1 MAGEVAASDYKDLVV
16 FLATAGVVVPLFQ
29 RLKISPVL
37 GFLAAGV
44 ALGPDGFGRLAHEVP
59 WLRFLTIDDPAQ
71 IRGLGEIGVAFLLFT
86 IGLELSWERLK
97 AMRKLVFGFGLLQVL
112 LCSAALA
119 GVALLLG
126 QPPLAAVVVGMALAL
141 SSTAVVMPV
150 LAERKK
156 VKTGMGRAVFSVLL
170 AQDLA
175 VAPILITVAVLAAA
189 AAGGAWAPGLLAL
202 APAAIGLG
210 LLVLAGRLVLRP
222 LFRSVARSD
231 NNELFLAACLFVV
244 FAASLSAALAGL
256 SMGLGA
262 LIAGVL
268 LAETEYRREIEHTIE
283 PFKGLLLGVFF
294 VSVGAQ
300 LDLDVVLQSPVT
312 VFLLLLVVVLIKA
325 ATIFGLARAFRF
337 PPATALETAM
347 VLGPAGE
354 FAFVIVDTAMGH
366 RLLDPVFAQ
375 AMLVAATVGL
385 FFIPVVVWLAERL
398 GKRAKKGA
406 LPALLNDAAEPA
418 GKRVLI
424 IGYGRVG
431 RLVGRMLRRHD
442 IDFVAVDTDPR
453 LVAEHRALGQTIWYG
468 DAGRGEFLKLCGVDT
483 APAVVVTMDAP
494 AKVEEVVRAARAARP
509 DLIIIAR
516 ARDSRHAAALFRLG
530 VTDAVPETTEAAL
543 QLAENTLVDLG
554 VPMGLVLASVHEQRD
569 EFRKLIQGG
578 ANRPTRALRR
588 SRPAREVER
597 DAELEADAPGAI
609 KDA

>member
-44 ALGPDGFGRLAHEVP
+44 ALGPDGFGRMADEVA
-59 WLRFLTIDDPAQ
+59 WLKYLTIDDPDQ

-86 IGLELSWERLK
+86 IGLELSWDRLK
-97 AMRKLVFGFGLLQVL
+97 AMRKLVFGFGLAQVV

-126 QPPLAAVVVGMALAL
+126 QPPLAAVVIGMALAL

-150 LAERKK
+150 LAERNK
-156 VKTGMGRAVFSVLL
+156 VKSGMGRAVFSVLL

-175 VAPILITVAVLAAA
+175 VAPILITIAVLAAA
-189 AAGGAWAPGLLAL
+189 AAGGSWAPGLLAL
-202 APAAIGLG
+202 VPAAAGLAI
-210 LLVLAGRLVLRP
+210 LAVAGRLVLRP

-244 FAASLSAALAGL
+244 FAASLSAAVAGL

-300 LDLDVVLQSPVT
+300 LDLDVVLHAPLT
-312 VFLLLLVVVLIKA
+312 LFLLLLGVVLIKA
-325 ATIFGLARAFRF
+325 ATVFSLARAFKF
-337 PPATALETAM
+337 PTRTALETAL

-366 RLLDPVFAQ
+366 KLLDPTFAQ
-375 AMLVAATVGL
+375 AVLVAATVGL
-385 FFIPVVVWLAERL
+385 FFIPVLVWLAERL
-398 GKRAKKGA
+398 GKRVPKGE
-406 LPALLNDAAEPA
+406 LPALLNETAEPA

-431 RLVGRMLRRHD
+431 RLVGRMLKRHD
-442 IDFVAVDTDPR
+442 IDFVAVDTDAR
-453 LVAEHRALGQTIWYG
+453 LVAEQRVRGQTIWYG
-468 DAGRGEFLKLCGVDT
+468 DAGRGDFLKRCGIDT
-483 APAVVVTMDAP
+483 VPAVVVTMDAP
-494 AKVEEVVRAARAARP
+494 VKVEEVVRAARAARP
-509 DLIIIAR
+509 DLTIVAR
-516 ARDSRHAAALFRLG
+516 ARDSRHAATLYKLG

-569 EFRKLIQGG
+569 EFRKLIQDS
-578 ANRPTRALRR
+578 ARRPNRALRR
-588 SRPAREVER
+588 GRSARQAER
-597 DAELEADAPGAI
+597 DADLEAAGPEAI
-609 KDA
+609 DEG